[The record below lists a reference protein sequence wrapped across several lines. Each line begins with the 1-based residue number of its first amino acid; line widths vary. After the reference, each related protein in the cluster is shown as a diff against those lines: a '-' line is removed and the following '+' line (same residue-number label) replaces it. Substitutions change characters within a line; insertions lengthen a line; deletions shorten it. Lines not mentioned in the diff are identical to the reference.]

1 MEKEKIL
8 VVDDAAGWRN
18 FHAQMIKE
26 IFDNKYE
33 VETANSAREGY
44 DKVYNN
50 MNTPYKIII
59 SDLQM
64 ELDFE
69 PKLAGEWFAE
79 QVKML
84 SAYKNTPIMLISAT
98 YNIRSIADGL
108 GVFCLPKRVA
118 ANDLNSYK
126 LALEEILN

>member
-1 MEKEKIL
+1 MGKIEKIL

-18 FHAQMIKE
+18 FHTQSIKD
-26 IFDNKYE
+26 IFKGKYY

-50 MNTPYKIII
+50 MNFPYKLII

-84 SAYKNTPIMLISAT
+84 SAYKNTPLILISAT
-98 YNIRSIADGL
+98 YNIKMIAENL
-108 GVFCLPKRVA
+108 GVFFLPKRVA
-118 ANDLNSYK
+118 VNDFNL
-126 LALEEILN
+126 